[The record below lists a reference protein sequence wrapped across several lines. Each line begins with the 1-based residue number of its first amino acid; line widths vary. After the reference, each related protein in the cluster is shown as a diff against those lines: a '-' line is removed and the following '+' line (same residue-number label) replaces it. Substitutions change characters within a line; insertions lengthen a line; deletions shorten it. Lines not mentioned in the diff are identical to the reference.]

1 MSVTTVQRPQKKSNS
16 TLSTLGTL
24 ASIGGMVTGQ
34 PWLSTLGMGMQGANA
49 IMNGDTNMQTAT
61 TTSGA
66 MSEVLNGL
74 KDIWKNPAKTDEQAI
89 KDKVQD
95 MTDTELANKW
105 NVPQN
110 STSLIGKPANFWDI
124 LWKPLVGAGL
134 AYAGVPEL
142 YQLLFPYREPNI
154 LY

>member
-34 PWLSTLGMGMQGANA
+34 PWLSAMGMGMQGANA
-49 IMNGDTNMQTAT
+49 MMNGDTSMQTAT

-66 MSEVLNGL
+66 MSEVLSSL
-74 KDIWKNPAKTDEQAI
+74 KDIWKNPAKTDAQAI

-110 STSLIGKPANFWDI
+110 STSLIGKPANFWDF
-124 LWKPLVGAGL
+124 LGKTFVGAGL
-134 AYAGVPEL
+134 AYAGLPEL
-142 YQLLFPYREPNI
+142 YPLLFPYREPNI

>member
-1 MSVTTVQRPQKKSNS
+1 MAVKTVEKKNN
-16 TLSTLGTL
+16 TLGILGTL
-24 ASIGGMVTGQ
+24 ANIGGTAFGV
-34 PWLSTLGMGMQGANA
+34 PWLGALGTGMQGMNA
-49 IMNGDTNMQTAT
+49 MMNGDSSMKTGQDTA
-61 TTSGA
+61 GA
-66 MSEVLNGL
+66 LSEVLSNL

-124 LWKPLVGAGL
+124 LGKPLIGAGL
-134 AYAGVPEL
+134 AYAGLIENLIYFIKVV
-142 YQLLFPYREPNI
+142 
-154 LY
+154 